1 MVSEEFKRNVALA
14 KVMEVRSALVDYLIM
29 DRTFSKFDEALAEA
43 GKTLK
48 VVEAH
53 DGRPFENDRSK
64 WDETYLNRQKTA
76 LMINFSQERIDHLK
90 AVIKQVLPE
99 KARDGLAAGYTGA
112 GKNKKTGK
120 RVISETEIVAQEEK
134 KADDKTDTG
143 VIACGVAVAAVGAVA
158 AVCGV
163 GTIVGVGCTAMG
175 AGAGAAAVAAYY
187 KWKR

>member
-1 MVSEEFKRNVALA
+1 MVSEEFKRNVASA

-53 DGRPFENDRSK
+53 DGKPFENDRSK
-64 WDETYLNRQKTA
+64 WDESYLNRQKTA

-99 KARDGLAAGYTGA
+99 KARDGLVAGHTGA

-120 RVISETEIVAQEEK
+120 RIISETEIVAQEDK
-134 KADDKTDTG
+134 KEDDKTDTG
-143 VIACGVAVAAVGAVA
+143 VIACGLSVAVAGSVV
-158 AVCGV
+158 AVCGA
-163 GTIVGVGCTAMG
+163 GAIGGVGCVVMG
-175 AGAGAAAVAAYY
+175 AGIGAAAAGAYY